1 MRVAR
6 RGSLRAR
13 THQPHLARVPL
24 GRGEQERRRERR
36 AHRGGRSHRAH
47 HPAKDEAPNL
57 ACPAPCLLLA
67 LPVRMYFWLL
77 RRKQRRALSGGVGGC
92 RAQHAIDRAAQTSV
106 GGFPAAGGA
115 AARRGAHACPHAQR
129 AGPITGAEHSSPRD
143 GGRPRQLG
151 VPSVPAAPAA
161 QLCRRACARH
171 SLHYKSRMGGRGVV
185 IVASLVSSSTQ
196 HIYSS

>member
-6 RGSLRAR
+6 RGSVRAR

-143 GGRPRQLG
+143 GGRPRSWVCPASQLLPPRSCTAVR
-151 VPSVPAAPAA
+151 VPGTVYITNHDWVAGASSSSF
-161 QLCRRACARH
+161 H
-171 SLHYKSRMGGRGVV
+171 SLVV
-185 IVASLVSSSTQ
+185 LLNI
-196 HIYSS
+196 